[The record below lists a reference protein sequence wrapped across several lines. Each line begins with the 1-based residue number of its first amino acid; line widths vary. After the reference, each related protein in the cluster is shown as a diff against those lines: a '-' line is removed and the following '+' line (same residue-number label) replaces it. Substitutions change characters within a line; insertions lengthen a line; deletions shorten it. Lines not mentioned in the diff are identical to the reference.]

1 MYPRGPYSLLVQ
13 GTSIPYPA
21 EHEGGDEDEDEE
33 DDLDI
38 DLPPP
43 TPKIQTY
50 KQAIESL
57 EDIMIFLEQHGQI
70 ELASKATSHWQ
81 PDMQLPYAKQ
91 HLTIS
96 LIDSFDSLQQYNYIF
111 RNVYYH

>member
-1 MYPRGPYSLLVQ
+1 M
-13 GTSIPYPA
+13 T
-21 EHEGGDEDEDEE
+21 EHEGGDEDEDEDEE

-43 TPKIQTY
+43 PPHNY

-70 ELASKATSHWQ
+70 
-81 PDMQLPYAKQ
+81 
-91 HLTIS
+91 
-96 LIDSFDSLQQYNYIF
+96 
-111 RNVYYH
+111 

>member
-1 MYPRGPYSLLVQ
+1 MQ

-21 EHEGGDEDEDEE
+21 EHEGGDEDEDEDE
-33 DDLDI
+33 DLDI

-43 TPKIQTY
+43 PPKMQTN
-50 KQAIESL
+50 IESL

-70 ELASKATSHWQ
+70 ELASKATFLLLELATRHAATLCQ
-81 PDMQLPYAKQ
+81 K

-96 LIDSFDSLQQYNYIF
+96 LIDSFDSLQQCTYL
-111 RNVYYH
+111 

>member
-1 MYPRGPYSLLVQ
+1 M
-13 GTSIPYPA
+13 T

-33 DDLDI
+33 EDLDI

-43 TPKIQTY
+43 PPKIQTY

-70 ELASKATSHWQ
+70 ELASKATFL
-81 PDMQLPYAKQ
+81 LPELATRHAATLCQ
-91 HLTIS
+91 TTLNHF
-96 LIDSFDSLQQYNYIF
+96 FD
-111 RNVYYH
+111 

>member
-1 MYPRGPYSLLVQ
+1 MYPRGPYCL

-33 DDLDI
+33 EDLDI

-43 TPKIQTY
+43 PPKKQIY
-50 KQAIESL
+50 EQAIESL

-70 ELASKATSHWQ
+70 ELAIESYI
-81 PDMQLPYAKQ
+81 PYSY
-91 HLTIS
+91 L
-96 LIDSFDSLQQYNYIF
+96 N
-111 RNVYYH
+111 

>member
-1 MYPRGPYSLLVQ
+1 M
-13 GTSIPYPA
+13 T
-21 EHEGGDEDEDEE
+21 EHVGGDEEE
-33 DDLDI
+33 GEEEDLDI
-38 DLPPP
+38 DLPSPP
-43 TPKIQTY
+43 PKIQTY

-70 ELASKATSHWQ
+70 ELASELHSSSLNWQ

-96 LIDSFDSLQQYNYIF
+96 LIDSFDSLQQCTYL
-111 RNVYYH
+111 